1 MCSSFGAF
9 KRRAPKKHHLTQ
21 QRTCVRAITVGG
33 LHNIVKV
40 RNILSEHLNVV
51 VRTNM
56 ARCALHE
63 VGLGSLEKI
72 EKDVAHG
79 QECALQLGI
88 CSISSLLD
96 YP

>member
-1 MCSSFGAF
+1 M
-9 KRRAPKKHHLTQ
+9 
-21 QRTCVRAITVGG
+21 
-33 LHNIVKV
+33 KV
-40 RNILSEHLNVV
+40 RNILSEHLNEV

-79 QECALQLGI
+79 QEMCVASWNLLNIIIIGLSMIGLG
-88 CSISSLLD
+88 
-96 YP
+96 